1 MIAKNT
7 VTYLQIGKLLGHR
20 TWPFVLRPF
29 INASRNDQCV
39 CVGVYTQLTG
49 ALLYNRTL
57 TAALLL
63 SNSDS
68 S

>member
-7 VTYLQIGKLLGHR
+7 VTYLQIGKLQGHI

-39 CVGVYTQLTG
+39 CVFVLVCIHNLRVLCYITEPSQQHCC
-49 ALLYNRTL
+49 
-57 TAALLL
+57 
-63 SNSDS
+63 
-68 S
+68 